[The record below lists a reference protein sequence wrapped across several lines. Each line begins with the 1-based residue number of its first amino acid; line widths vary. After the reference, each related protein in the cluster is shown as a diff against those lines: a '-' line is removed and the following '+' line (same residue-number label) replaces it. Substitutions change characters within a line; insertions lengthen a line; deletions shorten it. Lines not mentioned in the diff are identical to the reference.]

1 MSDESSVQVGR
12 GNVLRVVVLV
22 LAGLATAAML
32 GIVGLVLSSGQL
44 NSGEQLSRTLGWA
57 LLLVYGIPWV
67 ACILPALVLG
77 ILNRWLP
84 LALALCLAAGPL
96 LYIIFQSA

>member
-1 MSDESSVQVGR
+1 MSESSVQAGR
-12 GNVLRVVVLV
+12 GDVLRVVVLV
-22 LAGLATAAML
+22 LAGLGTAGML

-44 NSGEQLSRTLGWA
+44 SSGEELSRTLGWA
-57 LLLVYGIPWV
+57 VLLIYGIPWA

-84 LALALCLAAGPL
+84 LALVLCLAAGPV
-96 LYIIFQSA
+96 LYVFFQTA